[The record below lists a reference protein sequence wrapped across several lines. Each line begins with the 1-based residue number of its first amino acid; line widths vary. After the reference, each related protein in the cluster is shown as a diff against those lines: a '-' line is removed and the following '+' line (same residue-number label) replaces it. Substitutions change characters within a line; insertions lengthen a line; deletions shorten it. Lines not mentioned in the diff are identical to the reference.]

1 MKINYYQLFD
11 VVDEYAVEMLI
22 DKAPNNDSYQET
34 ISGVKKMLENSTAK
48 TKVKKTKKLYILL
61 AATLV
66 LIVGTMAFANSKRG
80 AVLIDESNRHLVGK
94 EDEMAVT
101 IFDKEG
107 NVVDGQ
113 LPSEPNKD
121 VWKSSSVVKRV
132 ESGFLIPRSVTE
144 FKTSHK
150 DGKYITPE
158 IMFTNGEII
167 IFTKEDGSGWRLK
180 KGDTLVVEMIEY
192 DSEVNFGKGPG
203 MGQGIAYFQI
213 INGKFYK
220 DVIHY
225 EDTLE
230 QRFELVAEKRGE
242 YYICIGG
249 NSSDHIS
256 LKEGEIC
263 IKRAGE

>member
-11 VVDEYAVEMLI
+11 IVDEYAVDMLL
-22 DKAPNNDSYQET
+22 DTTPNDDVYQTT
-34 ISGVKKMLENSTAK
+34 ISEVKKMLKKPTVI
-48 TKVKKTKKLYILL
+48 TKGKKSEKLYILL

-94 EDEMAVT
+94 EDEMGVI
-101 IFDKEG
+101 IFDKDG
-107 NVVDGQ
+107 NLVEGQ

-132 ESGFLIPRSVTE
+132 EDDFLIPRSVTE
-144 FKTSHK
+144 FKTSYS

-158 IMFTNGEII
+158 IMFTNGEIV
-167 IFTKEDGSGWRLK
+167 IFTKEDGSGWKLK
-180 KGDTLVVEMIEY
+180 KGDTIVIEMTEY
-192 DSEVNFGKGPG
+192 DSEVNWGKGPG

-213 INGKFYK
+213 INEKFYK
-220 DVIHY
+220 DKIHY
-225 EDTLE
+225 GDTLE

-242 YYICIGG
+242 YYIALGG

-256 LKEGEIC
+256 LKEGSIY
-263 IKRAGE
+263 IKKADE